1 MNINAQI
8 NVLNTQAD
16 HYHNLAKEIAL
27 DLLNR
32 PDQADAAKRKHTA
45 QMHLIRAESFRT
57 AVKLI
62 SGTSSPS
69 AAIPWPI

>member
-1 MNINAQI
+1 MTLKAQI
-8 NVLNTQAD
+8 IVLNTQAD

-27 DLLNR
+27 DLLQR

-62 SGTSSPS
+62 SGQLAPVSGN
-69 AAIPWPI
+69 